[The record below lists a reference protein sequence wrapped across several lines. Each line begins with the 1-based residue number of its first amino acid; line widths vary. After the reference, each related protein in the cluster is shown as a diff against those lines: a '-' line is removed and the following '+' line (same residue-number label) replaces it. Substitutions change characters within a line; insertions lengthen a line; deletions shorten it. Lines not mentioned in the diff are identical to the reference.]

1 MDFGCVNRPY
11 AGDDELEHGLPLEA
25 QVRGQPVSAAELAE
39 LQQLA
44 RSNASEGIVP
54 AYALAFIQRHR
65 ENLWALP
72 QEVAVF
78 FEGGLPPHFM
88 TLYEWE
94 HPDLANEQK
103 PGELAS
109 WQSLARAMAQ
119 NDRSAYQPGPA
130 NTDWRRWEN
139 L

>member
-1 MDFGCVNRPY
+1 
-11 AGDDELEHGLPLEA
+11 
-25 QVRGQPVSAAELAE
+25 
-39 LQQLA
+39 
-44 RSNASEGIVP
+44 
-54 AYALAFIQRHR
+54 
-65 ENLWALP
+65 
-72 QEVAVF
+72 
-78 FEGGLPPHFM
+78 M

-109 WQSLARAMAQ
+109 WQSLARAMAH
-119 NDRSAYQPGPA
+119 NDPSAYQPGPA